1 MAEPTYL
8 NFDLELE
15 RREEGYRAQVTASP
29 LDRACCSDFDLPQG
43 QEPPGE
49 SATLDEIK
57 AFGAQ
62 LFRAVFAGEVYS
74 YLRLSQDEAERQGAD
89 GLRIRLILTDV
100 PELAE
105 LPWEYLYDPSR
116 DQFLSLSTKTP
127 IVRYLDLSERVQP
140 LTIKPPLRVLVMI
153 SSPQDQPVLDV
164 DQEWTRLSQ
173 ALVELQ
179 AAGRVELELLDE
191 ATLPALQ
198 TRLRKKEI
206 HVFHYVGHG
215 AFDERIQDGV
225 LILEDEEGLSQPVR
239 GEVLGALL
247 HNSPT
252 LKLALLNAC
261 EGAKGSRT
269 DPFAG
274 TAQSLVRK
282 QIPAVI
288 AMQTVISDGAAK
300 TFAAEF
306 YRALADDYPVD
317 KALTEARLAIYVQG
331 NEREWAIPVLFM
343 RTSDARLEVAQPPT
357 GKPVGA
363 TGETVGATGE
373 TVGATGE
380 TVGATGETVGA
391 AVPAVEARA
400 PVRRKVRIGPLAIPL
415 LPLIAL
421 PLLLLVVL
429 AVVALVVPGPAQ
441 MSERF
446 NVAIAGV
453 GVLDGQG
460 NMGRTGESKLL
471 SQWIV
476 NGLEAANATSQRGN
490 IALWHDGLPLTE
502 KRTRLGVVAGQTA
515 PERAEAA
522 ANLAARVNA
531 HVVIYGHIDQRQDP
545 PQFVLEFF
553 VAPRVR
559 RESAAVIGRYQLGD
573 PIAIPEGFTRDPLA
587 AESVGGRVEDRAALL
602 FWLLLG
608 LRDDLLGE
616 PADALALLRDAEQ
629 ELASL
634 PERGEGKE
642 HLYYLKGRAALFLN
656 DYAEAKESLQKA
668 LQSNP
673 NDARAQMALGSVYLD
688 VAQTQQTP
696 EERLLDP
703 SNLEQAVA
711 NYQQALDLARQA
723 NDPLTEIIAH
733 LALAGAYRLQA
744 ETDRS
749 VSTPDVAE
757 AGRLYEQAIDE
768 LQLVLDPLAQGEQV
782 RLLAQAYSTLGAAHL
797 QHGQLLEIQGDRPA
811 ARAEYEAARDAY
823 AGCIAQGEKAPED
836 QLLQSEIIGH
846 EQDGCQH
853 WLDVVGGILSSLEG
867 GQQ

>member
-1 MAEPTYL
+1 MAEPSYL

-15 RREEGYRAQVTASP
+15 RRGEGYRAQVVASP
-29 LDRACCSDFDLPQG
+29 LDRACCSEFELPPD

-49 SATLDEIK
+49 FATLDEIK
-57 AFGAQ
+57 AFGAY
-62 LFRAVFAGEVYS
+62 LFRALFSGEIYS

-100 PELAE
+100 PELAD
-105 LPWEYLYDPSR
+105 LPWESLYDPSR

-127 IVRYLDLSERVQP
+127 IVRYLDLSERVHP
-140 LTIKPPLRVLVMI
+140 LAVKPPLRVLVMI
-153 SSPQDQPVLDV
+153 SSPQDQPVLNL
-164 DQEWTRLSQ
+164 DQEWIRLSQ
-173 ALVELQ
+173 ALAELQ
-179 AAGRVELELLDE
+179 AAGRVELELLDK

-198 TRLRKKEI
+198 TRLRKKEV

-215 AFDERIQDGV
+215 VFNERLQDGM
-225 LILEDEEGLSQPVR
+225 LILENEEGFSQPVR

-261 EGAKGSRT
+261 EGAKSSRS

-288 AMQTVISDGAAK
+288 AMQTVISVGAAK
-300 TFAAEF
+300 TFTAAF

-317 KALTEARLAIYVQG
+317 KALTEARMALYLEG

-343 RTSDARLEVAQPPT
+343 RTSDARLEAAPPAAVV
-357 GKPVGA
+357 P
-363 TGETVGATGE
+363 
-373 TVGATGE
+373 
-380 TVGATGETVGA
+380 
-391 AVPAVEARA
+391 AVPAGAA
-400 PVRRKVRIGPLAIPL
+400 PVPARRKVRIGPLEIPL
-415 LPLIAL
+415 LPLIGL
-421 PLLLLVVL
+421 PLLLFGML
-429 AVVALVVPGPAQ
+429 AVVALVLPGPGQ

-446 NVAIAGV
+446 NVAIADV
-453 GVLDGQG
+453 GVLDDQG
-460 NMGRTGESKLL
+460 NMGRTDESRRL

-476 NGLEAANATSQRGN
+476 DSLEGANTTSQRGN

-515 PERAEAA
+515 PERAGAA
-522 ANLAARVNA
+522 AELAAKVNA

-573 PIAIPEGFTRDPLA
+573 PIAIPEGFVRDPLT

-616 PADALALLRDAEQ
+616 PAEALALLRDAEV

-656 DYAEAKESLQKA
+656 NYAEAQESLQKA

-673 NDARAQMALGSVYLD
+673 NYARARLALGSVYLD

-696 EERLLDP
+696 EERLRDP
-703 SNLEQAVA
+703 SNLEQALA

-723 NDPLTEIIAH
+723 NDPLTEIISH
-733 LALAGAYRLQA
+733 LALASAHRLEA
-744 ETDRS
+744 ETQKS
-749 VSTPDVAE
+749 VSTPDLAE

-768 LQLVLDPLAQGEQV
+768 LRLVLDPLAQAQQF
-782 RLLAQAYSTLGAAHL
+782 RLLAQAYSTLGAAFL
-797 QHGQLLEIQGDRPA
+797 QHGQLLEIQGDQSA
-811 ARAEYEAARDAY
+811 ARTEYEAAREAY

-846 EQDGCQH
+846 EQDGCQR
-853 WLDVVGGILSSLEG
+853 WLDVVDEIRSRLDG
-867 GQQ
+867 GQE